1 MPVWMEE
8 NERGRRTGQGGD
20 GSRFLLGLAGLWED
34 LGFSLR
40 EVVSLK
46 GCGHKPAGA
55 DSSVHQRPL
64 VTALERPEPEV
75 GPSPEPGTRAV
86 ATDQVPGS
94 LDGGWT

>member
-1 MPVWMEE
+1 MPVWLEE

-20 GSRFLLGLAGLWED
+20 GSRFLLGLTGLWED

-46 GCGHKPAGA
+46 GCGHKLAGA
-55 DSSVHQRPL
+55 YSSVHLRPL
-64 VTALERPEPEV
+64 VTALGRPGLEV
-75 GPSPEPGTRAV
+75 GPRPEPGTRAV
-86 ATDQVPGS
+86 ATEQVQAS